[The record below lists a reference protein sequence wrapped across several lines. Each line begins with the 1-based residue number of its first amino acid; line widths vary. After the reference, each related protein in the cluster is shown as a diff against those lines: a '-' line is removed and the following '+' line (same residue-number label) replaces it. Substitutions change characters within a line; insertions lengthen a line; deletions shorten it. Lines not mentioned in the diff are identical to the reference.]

1 LHPWHQPPLRR
12 PSSGYGPSVGRGART
27 LESTDS
33 TPFQS
38 IGLTNRGGEDCD
50 CLSGSSRMLAI
61 SRQREPRPVTH
72 LTCLATG
79 ELSVRARPSAG
90 GYEQDAGF
98 ASLTDLWHEVHTI
111 LGRVSSQSVGCKR
124 RRSNHH
130 RFLGPTPL

>member
-1 LHPWHQPPLRR
+1 
-12 PSSGYGPSVGRGART
+12 
-27 LESTDS
+27 
-33 TPFQS
+33 
-38 IGLTNRGGEDCD
+38 

-130 RFLGPTPL
+130 RFLGPTPLGGRIRLAHPTHDSVSARLLSLKMST